1 MRIAERDEVCWRIKI
16 EVCYSDREV
25 REASL
30 IKYTFEQR
38 PERREEIMHSS
49 GRIPGRGES
58 NCKGPKIRVC
68 LVCSR
73 RSKGDSVVEA
83 EDGRGHWVKIMR
95 AIVGH
100 WKDFGFCSEWI
111 EDSGEGFEQRWGIV
125 WFKDCKDP
133 AGCTRRGDP
142 RGQGRK
148 PGARKGGWCSSTL
161 VKWRR
166 WCLAP
171 GWW

>member
-1 MRIAERDEVCWRIKI
+1 M
-16 EVCYSDREV
+16 

-30 IKYTFEQR
+30 IKYIFEQR

-100 WKDFGFCSEWI
+100 WKDFGFCSE
-111 EDSGEGFEQRWGIV
+111 
-125 WFKDCKDP
+125 
-133 AGCTRRGDP
+133 
-142 RGQGRK
+142 
-148 PGARKGGWCSSTL
+148 
-161 VKWRR
+161 
-166 WCLAP
+166 
-171 GWW
+171 